1 MVVADVGGAIGWGLW
16 GNIGQ
21 YGLGRIFKARA
32 GAVGVGIVR
41 DVVFSF
47 CLVSDRS

>member
-1 MVVADVGGAIGWGLW
+1 MSVVLLVGGVGE
-16 GNIGQ
+16 
-21 YGLGRIFKARA
+21 YLGVWFGVGFERRA

-47 CLVSDRS
+47 CLFSDRS